1 MLAVASPVATL
12 TVLSLAG
19 PPWGSRPRRCALTN
33 RTPLRWP
40 SPTVPGLR
48 LGLSQGQPEKELFC
62 RQGELFAISRPSLAL
77 SLKEGWGLCHQTC
90 RRGCFHPGSSKL
102 ERPPAQP
109 SRSCPHG
116 HAPASR
122 ASGLVAAV
130 SLIVTSGAS
139 DAAVSLWA
147 WPLGPWAGARLVHG
161 SQDHSQ
167 RHSGGPV
174 SSWPLGGFAHPLLSG
189 CRLPAGGLAW
199 GRGQCP
205 SHRHL
210 PGQGQCQA
218 LRSVP

>member
-1 MLAVASPVATL
+1 MQGSPGTSRQVRPALSCVPPSAGPSTRTPISGLLWGPQLTRSPRVHSQMKASGVRAGGGLAFYAICLSSPPVPTWDTGALAMLAVASAVATL

-33 RTPLRWP
+33 RPPLRWP

-122 ASGLVAAV
+122 ASGW
-130 SLIVTSGAS
+130 I
-139 DAAVSLWA
+139 
-147 WPLGPWAGARLVHG
+147 
-161 SQDHSQ
+161 
-167 RHSGGPV
+167 
-174 SSWPLGGFAHPLLSG
+174 
-189 CRLPAGGLAW
+189 
-199 GRGQCP
+199 P
-205 SHRHL
+205 SHV
-210 PGQGQCQA
+210 A
-218 LRSVP
+218 